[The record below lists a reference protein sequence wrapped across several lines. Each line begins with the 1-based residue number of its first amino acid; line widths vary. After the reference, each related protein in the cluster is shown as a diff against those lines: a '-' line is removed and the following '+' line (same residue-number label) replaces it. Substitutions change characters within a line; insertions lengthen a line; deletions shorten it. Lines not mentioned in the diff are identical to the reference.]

1 MAITKVWSINDMT
14 RNNIDG
20 YVYSVSVICKGM
32 EGSKEVSSSG
42 YEVDFM
48 DKPNTLPT
56 EFINY
61 EKLDEATVLAWCK
74 SKMGADLVA
83 TIERA
88 CDDLPNLANGTPWT

>member
-1 MAITKVWSINDMT
+1 
-14 RNNIDG
+14 
-20 YVYSVSVICKGM
+20 
-32 EGSKEVSSSG
+32 
-42 YEVDFM
+42 M

-74 SKMGADLVA
+74 TKMGPDLVA

-88 CDDLPNLANGTPWT
+88 CDDLPNLASGTPWT

>member
-1 MAITKVWSINDMT
+1 MTITKVWSINDMT
-14 RNNIDG
+14 RNKNDG
-20 YVYSVSVICKGM
+20 YVYSVSIICKGM

-48 DKPNTLPT
+48 DKPNELPS
-56 EFINY
+56 EFIDY

-74 SKMGADLVA
+74 TKLGTELVA

-88 CDDLPNLANGTPWT
+88 CDDLPNLANGKPW